1 MLTERVKMLRKIST
15 KTEPYIST
23 ERAELVTQF
32 YKENASADLPKP
44 ILRAK
49 NFFNI
54 MANKAVYIG
63 DGELIVGERG
73 PAPRAVPTYPEICCH
88 NIDDLEALNSRHKNP
103 FRINDQV
110 RNTYTKEIMP
120 FWYNQGKTM
129 REKLFDSMTPKWME
143 AFEAGIFTEFM
154 EQRSPGHAICDD
166 KIYKNGMLDFKA
178 RIADVRSSLEPQNND
193 EDKSKDIELQ
203 AIDIAADAI
212 ILFANRCAKKAL
224 DLASLEKDPDRKAE
238 LQLIADTCRHVPANA
253 PRTFHEALQMY
264 WFVHL
269 GVITETNP
277 WDSYNPGRLDR
288 NLYPFYKNDIENG
301 TLTEEQARE
310 LLQCFWVK
318 FNNHPAPPKVGVTLE
333 QSSTY
338 TDFSLI
344 NVGGLDQNGE
354 SCINDVSHMVL
365 DTIKEMKM
373 TQPSGCIQLSEK
385 NPDSFLKH
393 ACEVIKIGIGQ
404 PSCFNTETIVKEML
418 HDGKTLEDALN
429 GGASGCVE
437 TSAFGKESCTL
448 TGYLNWAKILEVT
461 LNNGIDPNTGIQIG
475 IETGD
480 PKTFTNFDS
489 ILEAYHKQLRYFI
502 DVKIEGNNTIE
513 RLYADSFPV
522 PFKSLLVDDCI
533 AKGVDYHNG
542 GARYN
547 TTYIQGVGLG
557 ITTDCLS
564 AINKHVFQ
572 DGRYSMDELLDA
584 LSNNFENN
592 EIMRQILLNKTPCFG
607 NDEPDADSIT
617 ETIFKYYLDAI
628 DGRPNTKGGSNRI
641 NLLPTTC
648 HIYFGE
654 VTGALPNGRK
664 AGIPLSDGISPT
676 QGSDRLGPT
685 AVIKSAAKIDH
696 AKTGGTLLNMKF
708 SPQMF
713 KKGNIENLM
722 ALIRAYFKM
731 GGHHIQF
738 NVVDVD
744 TLREAQ
750 QHPEQHRDLIVRV
763 AGYSDY
769 FVGLGEGLQNEI
781 INRTEQQTL

>member
-1 MLTERVKMLRKIST
+1 MLNERVKRLRALST

-23 ERAELVTQF
+23 ERAELVTEF
-32 YKENASADLPKP
+32 YKEHACKNLPVA

-49 NFFNI
+49 NFHNI
-54 MANKAVYIG
+54 MAKKAVYIG
-63 DGELIVGERG
+63 EGELIVGERG

-88 NIDDLEALNSRHKNP
+88 NIDDLEALNIRHKNP
-103 FRINDQV
+103 FRIDDRV
-110 RNTYTKEIMP
+110 RNAYTKEIMP
-120 FWYNQGKTM
+120 YWYNQGKTM
-129 REKLFDSMTPKWME
+129 REKLLESMTPKWHE
-143 AFEAGIFTEFM
+143 AFDAGIFTEFM

-166 KIYKNGMLDFKA
+166 KIYKYGILDFKVK
-178 RIADVRSSLEPQNND
+178 IANERAKLAPDNSSND
-193 EDKSKDIELQ
+193 KEKDIELQ
-203 AIDIAADAI
+203 AINIAADAI
-212 ILFANRCAKKAL
+212 IMYANRCAEKAL
-224 DLASLEKDPDRKAE
+224 DLAGTEKDAQRKIE
-238 LQLIADTCRHVPANA
+238 LELIAQTCRHVPAKA

-277 WDSYNPGRLDR
+277 WDSYNPGRIDR
-288 NLYPFYKNDIENG
+288 NLYPFYKNDLEQG
-301 TLTEEQARE
+301 TITEEQARE

-344 NVGGLDQNGE
+344 NVGGLDENGE
-354 SCINDVSHMVL
+354 DCVNDISHMVL

-385 NPDSFLKH
+385 NSDDFLKH

-448 TGYLNWAKILEVT
+448 TGYINWPKILELT
-461 LNNGIDPNTGIQIG
+461 LNNGVDPNSGIKVG
-475 IETGD
+475 LETGD
-480 PKTFTNFDS
+480 PRSFTSFS
-489 ILEAYHKQLRYFI
+489 ELMKSYRKQLKYFVDI
-502 DVKIEGNNTIE
+502 KIEGNNTIE
-513 RLYADSFPV
+513 RLYAKSFPV

-533 AKGVDYHNG
+533 EKGLDYHNG

-572 DGRYSMDELLDA
+572 DKRYSMEKLLEAID
-584 LSNNFENN
+584 NNFTNDEVL
-592 EIMRQILLNKTPCFG
+592 RQTLLNKTPCFG
-607 NDEPDADSIT
+607 NDNPDADKIT
-617 ETIFKYYLDAI
+617 EEIFQYYLESI
-628 DGRPNTKGGSNRI
+628 DGRPNTKGGFNRI

-664 AGIPLSDGISPT
+664 AGVPLSDGISPT

-696 AKTGGTLLNMKF
+696 SKTGGTLLNMKF

-731 GGHHIQF
+731 GGHHVQF
-738 NVVDVD
+738 NVIDVH
-744 TLREAQ
+744 TLRKAQ

-781 INRTEQQTL
+781 IKRTEQKAL

>member
-1 MLTERVKMLRKIST
+1 MLSNRIKNLRTIST
-15 KTEPYIST
+15 ETAPYIST
-23 ERAELVTQF
+23 ERAELVTEF
-32 YKENASADLPKP
+32 YKENSSSNFPPA
-44 ILRAK
+44 IMRAK
-49 NFFNI
+49 NFYNI
-54 MANKAVYIG
+54 MANKSVYIG
-63 DGELIVGERG
+63 NDELIVGERG

-88 NIDDLEALNSRHKNP
+88 NIDDLEALHSRKKNP
-103 FRINDQV
+103 FKIDDQV
-110 RNTYTKEIMP
+110 RNAYVKKIMP
-120 FWYNQGKTM
+120 YWYEQGKTM
-129 REKLFDSMTPKWME
+129 REKLFSSMTPKWNE
-143 AFEAGIFTEFM
+143 AFNAGVFTEFM
-154 EQRSPGHAICDD
+154 EQRSPGHAICGDN
-166 KIYKNGMLDFKA
+166 IYKQGILDFKKQIEQERA
-178 RIADVRSSLEPQNND
+178 KLSPKNNSD
-193 EDKSKDIELQ
+193 DFEKDIELQ

-212 ILFANRCAKKAL
+212 ILYANRCAEKAL
-224 DLASLEKDPDRKAE
+224 DLAVNEKDSNRKAE
-238 LQLIADTCRHVPANA
+238 LEIIAKICKHVPANA

-264 WFVHL
+264 WFMHL

-277 WDSYNPGRLDR
+277 WDSFNPGRLDK
-288 NLYPFYKNDIENG
+288 NLYPFYQKDIDGG
-301 TLTEEQARE
+301 TITEQDARE

-344 NVGGLDQNGE
+344 NVGGLDQNG
-354 SCINDVSHMVL
+354 NDCVNKLSYMVL

-373 TQPSGCIQLSEK
+373 TQPSGCIQLSHK
-385 NPDSFLKH
+385 NPDSFLRH

-404 PSCFNTETIVKEML
+404 PSCFNTDTIIKEML
-418 HDGKTLEDALN
+418 HDGKTLEDAYN

-448 TGYLNWAKILEVT
+448 TGYMNWPKVLEIT
-461 LNNGIDPNTGIQIG
+461 LNNGLDPNTGVEVG
-475 IETGD
+475 LKTGNPED
-480 PKTFTNFDS
+480 FSSFDE
-489 ILEAYHKQLRYFI
+489 LMDAYEKQMKYLI
-502 DVKIEGNNTIE
+502 DIKIEGNNTIE
-513 RLYADSFPV
+513 QLYAKEYPV
-522 PFKSLLVDDCI
+522 PFKSLLVEDCI
-533 AKGVDYHNG
+533 KNGRDYHNG

-572 DGRYSMDELLDA
+572 DKKYSMEQLLSA
-584 LSNNFENN
+584 LKSDFEND
-592 EIMRQILLNKTPCFG
+592 EIMRQVLINKTPCFG
-607 NDEPDADSIT
+607 NDNPEADKIT
-617 ETIFKYYLDAI
+617 KAIFDYYFNAI

-676 QGSDRLGPT
+676 QGADRKGPT
-685 AVIKSAAKIDH
+685 AVIKSASKIDH
-696 AKTGGTLLNMKF
+696 SVTGGTLLNMKF

-713 KKGNIENLM
+713 QEGNVENLM
-722 ALIRAYFKM
+722 ALIRTYFKM

-738 NVVDVD
+738 NIIDAE
-744 TLREAQ
+744 TLRDAQ
-750 QHPEQHRDLIVRV
+750 KHPEKHRDLIVRV

-781 INRTEQQTL
+781 INRTEQQTF

>member
-1 MLTERVKMLRKIST
+1 MLAKRIETLRSLST

-23 ERAELVTQF
+23 ERAELVTSF
-32 YKENASADLPKP
+32 YKENAENNVPAA

-49 NFFNI
+49 NFYNL
-54 MANKAVYIG
+54 MAKKEVYIG

-88 NIDDLEALNSRHKNP
+88 NIDDLEALDSRHKNP
-103 FRINDQV
+103 FKINDQV
-110 RNTYTKEIMP
+110 RNIYITNIMP
-120 FWYNQGKTM
+120 YWYGQGKTM
-129 REKLFDSMTPKWME
+129 REKLFEAMTPKWHQ

-166 KIYKNGMLDFKA
+166 KIYKNGILDFKR
-178 RIADVRSSLEPQNND
+178 RIAAQRARLTPDNNF
-193 EDKSKDIELQ
+193 EDLAKDIELQ

-212 ILFANRCAKKAL
+212 ILFANRCAEKAF
-224 DLASLEKDPDRKAE
+224 DLAAKEKNQQRKAE
-238 LQLIADTCRHVPANA
+238 LELIAQICKHVPANS

-277 WDSYNPGRLDR
+277 WDSYNPGRIDR
-288 NLYPFYKNDIENG
+288 NLYPFYKNDIKNG
-301 TLTEEQARE
+301 IITEQQARE
-310 LLQCFWVK
+310 LLQCFWIK

-344 NVGGLDQNGE
+344 NVGGLDKNG
-354 SCINDVSHMVL
+354 NDCVNEISYMIL

-418 HDGKTLEDALN
+418 HDGKSLEDAYN

-448 TGYLNWAKILEVT
+448 TGYINWPKILEIT
-461 LNNGIDPNTGIQIG
+461 LNNGIDPNSGIQIG
-475 IETGD
+475 LETGD
-480 PKTFTNFDS
+480 PRTFESFQEVMD
-489 ILEAYHKQLRYFI
+489 AYNQQLKYFI
-502 DVKIEGNNTIE
+502 DIKIEGNNTIE
-513 RLYADSFPV
+513 RLYAEKFPV

-533 AKGVDYHNG
+533 EKGLDYHNG

-557 ITTDCLS
+557 IATDSLS

-572 DGRYSMDELLDA
+572 DNKYSMDELLQA
-584 LSNNFENN
+584 LRNNFDNN
-592 EIMRQILLNKTPCFG
+592 EIMRQTLLNKTPCFG
-607 NDEPDADSIT
+607 NDNPAADSIT
-617 ETIFKYYLDAI
+617 QEIFNYYLQAI
-628 DGRPNTKGGSNRI
+628 DGKPNTKGGKYRI

-685 AVIKSAAKIDH
+685 AVINSAAKIDH
-696 AKTGGTLLNMKF
+696 TKTGGTLLNMKF

-713 KKGNIENLM
+713 KEGNIENLM

-738 NVVDVD
+738 NVIDAE

-781 INRTEQQTL
+781 IDRTEQQAL